1 MNQSLKLLNILN
13 VFEGLVGSLIGIFVP
28 IFLLS
33 SGHSVKNVL
42 VYYLLYSL
50 FIFVSFFVAA
60 LVASKWSL
68 TCVLIIRY
76 FFWFAY
82 LILLFFIPE
91 ASYLIYW
98 LALASAISS
107 AFYFLPFHIIFGQ
120 SVTDAKMGSQFGR
133 IVLIGQ
139 IVGFC
144 GPLIAA
150 GVIKL
155 FGYNALFL
163 VALVIMTGSL
173 LFLKMLPRIK
183 TKITFTWANWR
194 SFANRN
200 QSYFWFEF
208 FENIIEEIEGIIF
221 PIFVYITV
229 QEIWSVAFVS
239 VLASV
244 GSLVFTWLVSKYV
257 DGWKRTR
264 ILLLASLMLSALWLS
279 RYWFAGNWFYI
290 SSILI
295 GLLATLFGISFN
307 AMVYVKAKQDN
318 YDEFIVF
325 RETPVF
331 LARTGLYLFAIFM
344 VNALDAFFIISASLY
359 LVLMFIL
366 RLKNNGL
373 K

>member
-1 MNQSLKLLNILN
+1 MNQSLRLLNILN

-42 VYYLLYSL
+42 VYYLVYSL
-50 FIFVSFFVAA
+50 FVFISFFIAAMVAT
-60 LVASKWSL
+60 KWNL
-68 TCVLIIRY
+68 TSVLILRY

-82 LILLFFIPE
+82 LMLLFFIPQ

-163 VALVIMTGSL
+163 VAIIIMTGSL
-173 LFLKMLPRIK
+173 FFLKMLPKMK
-183 TKITFTWANWR
+183 TKITFTWANWQK
-194 SFANRN
+194 FARRN

-221 PIFVYITV
+221 PIFIYITV
-229 QEIWSVAFVS
+229 YEIWSVAFVS

-244 GSLVFTWLVSKYV
+244 GSLIFTWLVSKRI

-264 ILLLASLMLSALWLS
+264 VLLLASLMLSALWLS
-279 RYWFAGNWFYI
+279 RYWLAGNWFYI
-290 SSILI
+290 SSVLI
-295 GLLATLFGISFN
+295 GLLATVFSISFN

-318 YDEFIVF
+318 YDEFIIF

-331 LARTGLYLFAIFM
+331 LARTCLYLLAIFM
-344 VNALDAFFIISASLY
+344 VNYLNIFFIIAASLY

-366 RLKNNGL
+366 NLKRNGM